1 MHVPGT
7 TQRSLDLHTATP
19 CAISVGCGV
28 AHSNPSQCRWVSRLP
43 MLLLVLEDLLAHAVA
58 HTTNA
63 STKLVGSRLL
73 LEILLRLMLL
83 VGICSV

>member
-1 MHVPGT
+1 
-7 TQRSLDLHTATP
+7 
-19 CAISVGCGV
+19 
-28 AHSNPSQCRWVSRLP
+28 

-63 STKLVGSRLL
+63 SAKLVDSRLPML